1 MYSLR
6 LTVKQIDPFFIITFV
21 GRGSVQSMQEFGQ
34 RLSSDRLISLLRQTK
49 SLSLSTSSSA
59 GTAQPLYDVEEME
72 QDEFV
77 WIFHKMRHEGLPTIG
92 NVRRYRRILRNRLN
106 ENNPEDQ
113 QDDGETMPVKIKY
126 LKIGRTIGLETPFP
140 SQRRQSKTRKEQMLL
155 KLSKNFYEYDP

>member
-6 LTVKQIDPFFIITFV
+6 LTVKQIDPFCIITFV

-34 RLSSDRLISLLRQTK
+34 RLSSDRLISLLRKTK

-126 LKIGRTIGLETPFP
+126 LRIGRTIGLETPF
-140 SQRRQSKTRKEQMLL
+140 SITEETEQNQEGTNALKIVKEFL
-155 KLSKNFYEYDP
+155 